1 MIPEASDLVQQA
13 LALPEDARA
22 ELASLLIE
30 SLDEDLELDEGYEQE
45 IGRRI
50 AASDSGQPSRIPWE
64 EARRRIFSDDDGKTR
79 RV

>member
-1 MIPEASDLVQQA
+1 MSPEANDLVQQA

-30 SLDEDLELDEGYEQE
+30 SLGEELELDDDYERE

-50 AASDSGQPSRIPWE
+50 AASESGEAQRIPWE
-64 EARRRIFSDDDGKTR
+64 EARRRIFGGDDGALS
-79 RV
+79 